1 MTSSINRGITAV
13 VGVAVALGLVTI
25 TGGVPAA
32 SADYPDKPVEFIVPW
47 PPGDAEDI
55 LTRMI
60 AEELQNSTG
69 VPAAVINK
77 PGGGGG
83 PFPGAA
89 VVKAAD
95 PDGYTVGSFVPAV
108 AIVGDL
114 FGIEGITIDTFEP
127 VGIFLTY
134 PFVYAAASDA
144 PFGTIDELA
153 AYAKNND
160 VVLGHFGYGIV
171 PTNIAFAIAK
181 KKGFEFSGDS
191 AFDALDCNTLA
202 SGDADLI
209 TTTIPQILPCLDD
222 LKIIGTVTE
231 QRISLLPDTMTI
243 GEQIPDLKLALW
255 NGLFVPRGTPQ
266 EAKDVL
272 ATTAQKALQSQAAI
286 DYGRQTGTLIYWQ
299 DAGESGARIRRDH
312 ATTRAILETIGEL

>member
-1 MTSSINRGITAV
+1 MRTAFEKGLLVAIGTAV
-13 VGVAVALGLVTI
+13 SWGCALG
-25 TGGVPAA
+25 AA
-32 SADYPDKPVEFIVPW
+32 PDALAADYPTKPVEFIVPW

-55 LTRMI
+55 LTRLI
-60 AEELQNSTG
+60 AEQLQSTTG
-69 VPAAVINK
+69 TPAAVINK

-89 VVKAAD
+89 VVMNAK

-108 AIVGDL
+108 TIMGDL
-114 FGIEGITIDTFEP
+114 FGIEGITLDTFEP

-134 PFVYAAASDA
+134 PFVFAAGADA
-144 PFGTIDELA
+144 PYGSIDELA
-153 AYAKNND
+153 AYAKDND
-160 VVLGHFGYGIV
+160 VVLGHFGYGIA
-171 PTNIAFAIAK
+171 PTNIAFAMAE

-222 LKIIGTVTE
+222 LRIVGTVTE
-231 QRISLLPDTMTI
+231 KRISLLPDALTI
-243 GEQIPDLKLALW
+243 GEQIPELKVALW
-255 NGLFVPRGTPQ
+255 NGLFVPKGTPQ

-272 ATTAQKALQSQAAI
+272 ATAAQDAMKSKAAK
-286 DYGRQTGTLIYWQ
+286 DYGDKTGTLIYWQ
-299 DAGESGARIRRDH
+299 DADDSMSRIKRDH
-312 ATTRAILETIGEL
+312 ATTKEILKAIGEL